1 MKQSLSEKQYIQLAI
16 DQFCRV
22 INQAPFISDTEVQT
36 NDHLSSSTSPD
47 FSVYAH
53 IQQRGET
60 IKFNIEVKSSGEKRF
75 ARAFADL
82 VAMQNAKS
90 NWVFMAPY
98 ISAETGEFLKAQNL
112 NFMDLSGN
120 CYISAWYLFIS
131 VSGQPNQYIERR
143 DKKAYFSKSSS
154 GASSVIRTMLRTPT
168 KWWQVK
174 ELAEKSGKAMGT
186 VSNVKSY
193 LLDHDWL
200 EEKNGRFRACHIK
213 ELLQAWA
220 KDYHSKGSLSYQ
232 FYSLDPIPEIEKMVA
247 QWSNSHEGAAQLSS
261 FSAGARYA
269 PVVRYTK
276 ANLYVQPQYLAEIR
290 RDLNLQ
296 EVESGGNVMITI
308 PHDQTPYID
317 TRIINGDPI
326 VSPVQAILDLLG
338 ESSRGEEAAEAI
350 IYKEF
355 GDQ

>member
-1 MKQSLSEKQYIQLAI
+1 MLSA
-16 DQFCRV
+16 
-22 INQAPFISDTEVQT
+22 
-36 NDHLSSSTSPD
+36 
-47 FSVYAH
+47 
-53 IQQRGET
+53 
-60 IKFNIEVKSSGEKRF
+60 
-75 ARAFADL
+75 
-82 VAMQNAKS
+82 
-90 NWVFMAPY
+90 
-98 ISAETGEFLKAQNL
+98 
-112 NFMDLSGN
+112 
-120 CYISAWYLFIS
+120 
-131 VSGQPNQYIERR
+131 
-143 DKKAYFSKSSS
+143 
-154 GASSVIRTMLRTPT
+154 PT

-200 EEKNGRFRACHIK
+200 EENNGRFRACHIK

-220 KDYHSKGSLSYQ
+220 KDYHLKDSLSYQ

-247 QWSNSHEGAAQLSS
+247 QWSNSHEAAAQLSS

-276 ANLYVQPQYLAEIR
+276 ATLYVQPQYLAEIR

-350 IYKEF
+350 LYKEF

>member
-1 MKQSLSEKQYIQLAI
+1 MKQALSIKQYVQLAI

-22 INQAPFISDTEVQT
+22 INQVPFISDTEVQT
-36 NDHLSSSTSPD
+36 NDHQSSIKSPD

-53 IQQRGET
+53 IQQREET
-60 IKFNIEVKSSGEKRF
+60 IKFNIEVKSNGERRF

-82 VAMQNAKS
+82 VAKQHANL

-98 ISAETGEFLKAQNL
+98 ISAETGDFLKAQNL
-112 NFMDLSGN
+112 NYMDLSGN
-120 CYISAWYLFIS
+120 CYISAGYLFIS

-143 DKKAYFSKSSS
+143 DKKAYFSKSSA
-154 GASSVIRTMLRTPT
+154 GASSVMRTMLSTPA

-174 ELAEKSGKAMGT
+174 ELAEESGKAIGT

-200 EEKNGRFRACHIK
+200 EEKNGKFRACRIK
-213 ELLQAWA
+213 ELLQVWA
-220 KDYHSKGSLSYQ
+220 KDYHIKDSLSYQ
-232 FYSLDPIPEIEKMVA
+232 FYSLDPIPKIEKMVA

-276 ANLYVQPQYLAEIR
+276 ANIYVQSQYLAEIR
-290 RDLNLQ
+290 QDLSLQ
-296 EVESGGNVMITI
+296 EVISGGNVIITI

-317 TRIINGDPI
+317 TRIINGDPV
-326 VSPVQAILDLLG
+326 VSPVQAILDLLE